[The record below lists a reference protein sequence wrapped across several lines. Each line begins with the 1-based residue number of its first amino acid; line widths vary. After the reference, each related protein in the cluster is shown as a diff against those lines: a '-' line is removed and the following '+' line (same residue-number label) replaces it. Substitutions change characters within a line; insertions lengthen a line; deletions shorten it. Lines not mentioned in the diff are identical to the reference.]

1 MSHRR
6 IDDDAAGEHDER
18 DTATEGDELYTTGHG
33 SYILVGADRPSTQWI
48 ESDLAVE
55 LER

>member
-18 DTATEGDELYTTGHG
+18 DNATEGDELYTTGHG

-55 LER
+55 PER